1 MSLIIKVAFLAL
13 LAELAGVGLLTLIYK
28 LLCSLKKDK

>member
-1 MSLIIKVAFLAL
+1 MIKIALLVL

>member
-1 MSLIIKVAFLAL
+1 MAQMVKIGLLVL

-28 LLCSLKKDK
+28 LLCDLKKNK